1 MKLSQMS
8 IKKHIIVATI
18 IMVLIPLIIVGFT
31 AAVLNYYATVNV
43 AKNNMEE
50 LAIITSERVEWEIRA
65 FQNFTNETGCSSELA
80 DPNVSNERKLEILN
94 LKSSQYQMERGN
106 LIGADGISIL
116 DGKDYT
122 DRNYYQ
128 EAMKGNSTISEPL
141 VSKVTGKITLI
152 IAAPLWK
159 DGISGGTPI
168 GCVYFVP
175 HEEFLNDIMREIHFS
190 ENSAAYIID
199 SQGNTIADVDSDI
212 VKNGENI
219 EAIAASE
226 GAGQRGYATLAAA
239 HVKMRNGETGFCDYT
254 LNGVRK
260 FIGYAPVANTN
271 GWSLAVY
278 APTNDF
284 LRNSNISFMVTVALI
299 IIAIGIS
306 NISATRLGIKIGN
319 PIKRCAER
327 IQKLSQGDLTS
338 PVPQPTAQD
347 ETGVLAEATASLVN
361 DFNSIIGDVDY
372 LLSSMADGYF
382 DVQSEDPDRI
392 YVGDFHKL
400 IDSVDK
406 INGKLTDTLRQ
417 INDSAEQVS
426 CGAEQVSGGAQSL
439 SQGATEQASSIEELS
454 ATISMISDMVNT
466 NARDAAD
473 AAEKTDVAGAALGE
487 ANGKMNELVEA
498 MNEISASSAETQK
511 IIKTIEDIAFQTNI
525 LALNAAV
532 EAARAGAAGKGFA
545 VVADE
550 VRNLAGK
557 SAEAAKNT
565 TALIEG
571 TVTAIEKGNSLVTDT
586 AEMMNTVAESAG
598 AVAQING
605 KIAESSKNAADAIV
619 QVTTGVEQISAVVQT
634 NSATAEESA
643 AASEEL
649 AGQSGLMRELVG
661 SFRLRAE

>member
-1 MKLSQMS
+1 MS